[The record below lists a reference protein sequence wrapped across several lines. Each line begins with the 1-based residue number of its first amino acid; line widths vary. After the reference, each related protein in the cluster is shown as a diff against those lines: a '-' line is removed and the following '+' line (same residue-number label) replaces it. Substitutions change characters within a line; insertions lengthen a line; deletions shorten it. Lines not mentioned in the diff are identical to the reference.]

1 MIAQQGMAV
10 VLAGGAGRRIGGNK
24 PFYVF
29 NGRPLIEWVIDAL
42 RPQASQLLLNAGTQN
57 SALAGALVRLG
68 IGLCLDTP
76 RFEGL
81 GPLSGVHA
89 AILTAHNLGQDVVI
103 TAPCDMPNL
112 PSNMIGTLLDSHG
125 QDVDVTYFYGARDY
139 PLCAAWSIALL
150 STLEAALETSRES
163 GGLSVMQFLADCRTR
178 KIRIDDDRAFV
189 NVNAPVKVAQAG

>member
-1 MIAQQGMAV
+1 MIAQQGMV
-10 VLAGGAGRRIGGNK
+10 VILAGGAGRRIGGNK

-29 NGRPLIEWVIDAL
+29 NGRPLIEWVLDAL
-42 RPQASQLLLNAGTQN
+42 RPQASRLILNAGPQN
-57 SALAGALVRLG
+57 SALAGALARLG
-68 IGLCLDTP
+68 IGLCFDTP

-89 AILTAHNLGQDVVI
+89 AMLTAQGQGLDVVI

-125 QDVDVTYFYGARDY
+125 QDVDVTYFHGARDY
-139 PLCAAWSIALL
+139 PLCAAWSIALRL
-150 STLEAALETSRES
+150 ALEAALETSRES

-178 KIRIDDDRAFV
+178 RIEIDDDRAFV
-189 NVNAPVKVAQAG
+189 NLNAPVKVAQAG